1 MGYVVF
7 INGGAVSWRSKL
19 QSLTALSTAEA
30 EYVALC
36 EAAREVKFLA
46 DVVQFLG
53 LSHSF
58 GALII
63 MGNND
68 DNIPASYAY
77 AWDAEAN
84 DTPLKEFLTKARF
97 TRV

>member
-1 MGYVVF
+1 
-7 INGGAVSWRSKL
+7 
-19 QSLTALSTAEA
+19 
-30 EYVALC
+30 
-36 EAAREVKFLA
+36 
-46 DVVQFLG
+46 
-53 LSHSF
+53 
-58 GALII
+58 

-97 TRV
+97 IRV